1 MYFDVMY
8 PKWYLLAT
16 ELGWGIWIAT
26 LVILFTVNMVIFAE
40 YMKCRYRVLYYTALY
55 VIITFVVGMVVNYTM
70 PPPIY
75 FGIK

>member
-8 PKWYLLAT
+8 PKWYFLIT
-16 ELGWGIWIAT
+16 ELGWGIWFAT
-26 LVILFTVNMVIFAE
+26 LVILFIVNLVGIAE
-40 YMKCRYRVLYYTALY
+40 NMKYRRTVLYYTVLY
-55 VIITFVVGMVVNYTM
+55 VIITFVVGMVVNYTI